1 MIGEIEFEK
10 LVWGQILGLQSLFHM
25 PSSVQYVRD
34 RLPSCGYGTS
44 SLTWRRQ
51 GPHPH
56 TYRLP
61 RSCWVNR
68 AGRPQRRGCLGGAPQ
83 GRWCSC
89 GEYSLSYFL
98 LQHRWQRFKDL
109 TYEEQEE
116 TLSQEWDNHPRRPVY
131 LSLLW
136 LHWQS

>member
-25 PSSVQYVRD
+25 PSFVQHVRD

-61 RSCWVNR
+61 RSCWVNG
-68 AGRPQRRGCLGGAPQ
+68 AGRPQRRGCLGGPLKED
-83 GRWCSC
+83 GVPMGSIHSPTFSC
-89 GEYSLSYFL
+89 NTDSRGL
-98 LQHRWQRFKDL
+98 K
-109 TYEEQEE
+109 T
-116 TLSQEWDNHPRRPVY
+116 
-131 LSLLW
+131 
-136 LHWQS
+136 